1 MIKISIYTGAA
12 QGFDKPTICHSGKP
26 KPNACYAVTR
36 SPGREGWSLVK
47 NPAEFSN
54 RDGWWCPDCVK
65 QFQETMAQQGIE
77 PQSSDI
83 PFSPRGAA

>member
-12 QGFDKPTICHSGKP
+12 LGFDKPTMCHSGKP
-26 KPNACYAVTR
+26 KPNTCYAVTR

-47 NPAEFSN
+47 AFSN

-65 QFQETMAQQGIE
+65 QFQENH
-77 PQSSDI
+77 
-83 PFSPRGAA
+83 GAAGHRASVV